1 MGYFDFLRMR
11 KGGETYD
18 VRRARSNP
26 GRLALGSVE
35 VVLFNSMRT
44 VRQSVVLLAVMCL
57 SGCSRMGVGSSSA
70 ELFKLRAEC
79 ANQARQFEA
88 DWRRKNGTD
97 FQILMFQNHYNQTHG
112 RCFVRINYGNLDQDI
127 EALYDAVEDVSQLPI
142 VFLMLGSDKATN
154 ESKENRDLSAR
165 IRDYMEGAEK
175 SK

>member
-11 KGGETYD
+11 TSGETD
-18 VRRARSNP
+18 EVRPDRSNP
-26 GRLALGSVE
+26 DCLALGSVE
-35 VVLFNSMRT
+35 VVLLNSMLA
-44 VRQSVVLLAVMCL
+44 VRQSVVLSAVMCL

-97 FQILMFQNHYNQTHG
+97 FEVLRFQNHYNQTHG
-112 RCFVRINYGNLDQDI
+112 RCFVHIYYGNPYYSW
-127 EALYDAVEDVSQLPI
+127 EEVYDAVEDVSQPPI
-142 VFLMLGSDKATN
+142 VFLVRGSDKAAN

-165 IRDYMEGAEK
+165 IRDYMEGMEK